1 MKLQAFVL
9 ATLCASCATAYR
21 PPTAQAPHAVVKFR
35 RVYPTPVGA
44 SLRESLLIDGHG
56 ALNRVAPAQT
66 AAPPHTDGVLVHP
79 QPATLSAQSTFFHTE
94 LRTFSESYSVQV
106 PYSTTET
113 YSCGFGRATST
124 CTRSATHYRS
134 EMRTRLVTR
143 PVEVVDAACTTAR
156 SLAPAVN
163 GVYLLELDFQ
173 GSGVCRLSCYEQ
185 VPADDGTF
193 DNRHCPV
200 PMAKP

>member
-1 MKLQAFVL
+1 MKLATFVL
-9 ATLCASCATAYR
+9 ATLCAGCATSYR
-21 PPTAQAPHAVVKFR
+21 PPTAQQPHAVVKFR
-35 RVYPTPVGA
+35 RVYPVRAGE
-44 SLRESLLIDGHG
+44 SLRENLLIDGHG
-56 ALNRVAPAQT
+56 AFNRVAPAQT
-66 AAPPHTDGVLVHP
+66 AAAPHTDGILVHP
-79 QPATLSAQSTFFHTE
+79 QPATLSAESTFFHTE
-94 LRTFSESYSVQV
+94 VRTFTESYSVQV
-106 PYSTTET
+106 PYSTMET
-113 YSCGFGRATST
+113 YSCGFGRTHSM

-143 PVEVVDAACTTAR
+143 PVEVVDAACTAAR

-193 DNRHCPV
+193 ENRRCPV
-200 PMAKP
+200 PIAQH